1 MSTSHIGSGNW
12 GLGREASVA
21 APAAAEATAAERAAS
36 ARRAP
41 GSWNIVVVLA
51 VLGVLIL
58 GAALVIGGPEVGLVP
73 AEPGAGTLPLEP
85 QPVTP

>member
-12 GLGREASVA
+12 SLGRGASVA
-21 APAAAEATAAERAAS
+21 TSTAEAAAVESAAS
-36 ARRAP
+36 ARRVP

-58 GAALVIGGPEVGLVP
+58 GLALMVGGPEVGLVP
-73 AEPGAGTLPLEP
+73 ADSGAGAPLLE
-85 QPVTP
+85 QPVAP